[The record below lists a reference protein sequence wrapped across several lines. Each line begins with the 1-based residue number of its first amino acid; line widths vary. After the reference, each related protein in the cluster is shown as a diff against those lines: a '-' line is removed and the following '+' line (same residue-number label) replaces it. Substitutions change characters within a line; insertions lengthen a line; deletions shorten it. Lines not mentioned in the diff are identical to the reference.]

1 VSSSP
6 DTDATADS
14 DASAADAG
22 LPATPPTS
30 RKKQVIATIVTL
42 VVLVIVFAGILPKF
56 GNYADAWDQIKN
68 MSVEQLAIL
77 SASVVFSIVV
87 YVFPFQLALPGLHY
101 PTAFMI
107 RQTSFTI
114 SNAVPA
120 GGAIGLGVQ
129 YGMLGQAGFAG
140 PPSTAAIG
148 ITSVF
153 NLLVTLAL
161 PVLGVLAMLFV
172 ETPSSSEVLGA
183 VGGLVAVGVMVGV
196 FALILRSEDTARRI
210 GDLCERVV
218 AKLFGLVKK
227 DPPTGITDQILDFRH
242 STVDVIRRRWAALT
256 ASNFLQQIA
265 QWGVLMV
272 ALRITEDGKA
282 VQVPVAAC
290 FAAFALARLASFI
303 PITPGGLGTVDAA
316 MTSLLVAF
324 GATKTDALAATLL
337 WRAAS
342 WIPQVL
348 LGVVTLIIWRIKYR
362 GVPVTAGR
370 DAAAAAAAGA
380 SAPT

>member
-1 VSSSP
+1 MVAVTSP
-6 DTDATADS
+6 TSADATDP
-14 DASAADAG
+14 DI
-22 LPATPPTS
+22 PATPPTS
-30 RKKQVIATIVTL
+30 RKKQIIATVVTL

-87 YVFPFQLALPGLHY
+87 YVFPFQLSLPGLRY
-101 PTAFMI
+101 GTAFMI

-129 YGMLGQAGFAG
+129 YGMLGQAGFSGAS
-140 PPSTAAIG
+140 STAAIG

-153 NLLVTLAL
+153 NLMVTLAL
-161 PVLGVLAMLFV
+161 PVLGVLAMLIV
-172 ETPSSSEVLGA
+172 GTPSGSEVLGA
-183 VGGLVAVGVMVGV
+183 VGGLVAVGAMVGV
-196 FALILRSEDTARRI
+196 FALVLRSDATAERI
-210 GDLCERVV
+210 GGILERFATKV
-218 AKLFGLVKK
+218 FGLIRK
-227 DPPTGITDQILDFRH
+227 DPPAGITQQLIDFRR
-242 STVDVIRRRWAALT
+242 STVEVIRRRWAALT
-256 ASNFLQQIA
+256 AANFLQQFA

-303 PITPGGLGTVDAA
+303 PVTPGGLGTVDAA
-316 MTSLLVAF
+316 LTGLLVAF
-324 GATKTDALAATLL
+324 GATNTDALAAALL

-348 LGVVTLIIWRIKYR
+348 LGVVTLVIWRIKYR
-362 GVPVTAGR
+362 GVPVTRGR
-370 DAAAAAAAGA
+370 DAAAAAAASAAGA
-380 SAPT
+380 AAPAQT

>member
-1 VSSSP
+1 MSSSP
-6 DTDATADS
+6 DTDATADHGA
-14 DASAADAG
+14 DAADAG
-22 LPATPPTS
+22 MPATPPTS
-30 RKKQVIATIVTL
+30 RKKQVIATVVTL

-87 YVFPFQLALPGLHY
+87 YVFPFQLALPGLRY
-101 PTAFMI
+101 NTAFMI

-183 VGGLVAVGVMVGV
+183 VGGLVAVGVMVAV
-196 FALILRSEDTARRI
+196 FALILRSEHTARRI

-348 LGVVTLIIWRIKYR
+348 LGVVTLVIWRIKYR
-362 GVPVTAGR
+362 GVPVTTGR
-370 DAAAAAAAGA
+370 DAAAAAASG
-380 SAPT
+380 T

>member
-1 VSSSP
+1 MLGSVERVSS
-6 DTDATADS
+6 T
-14 DASAADAG
+14 ASADPSDLG
-22 LPATPPTS
+22 VPVTPPTS
-30 RKKQVIATIVTL
+30 RRKQVIATIVTL

-68 MSVEQLAIL
+68 MSFEQLAIL

-87 YVFPFQLALPGLHY
+87 YVFPFQAALPGLHY
-101 PTAFMI
+101 GTAFMI

-172 ETPSSSEVLGA
+172 ETPSSNEVLGA
-183 VGGLVAVGVMVGV
+183 IGGLVAVAVMVGV
-196 FALILRSEDTARRI
+196 FTLILRSEHTARRI
-210 GDLCERVV
+210 GDLCENV
-218 AKLFGLVKK
+218 AGKLLGLVKK

-256 ASNFLQQIA
+256 ASNLLQQIA

-324 GATKTDALAATLL
+324 GATNTDALAATLL

-348 LGVVTLIIWRIKYR
+348 LGVVTLVIWRIKYR

-370 DAAAAAAAGA
+370 DAAAAGSAGA
-380 SAPT
+380 SGAT

>member
-1 VSSSP
+1 M
-6 DTDATADS
+6 
-14 DASAADAG
+14 
-22 LPATPPTS
+22 PATPPTS

-196 FALILRSEDTARRI
+196 FALILRSEHTARRI

-348 LGVVTLIIWRIKYR
+348 LGVVTLVIWRIKYR

-370 DAAAAAAAGA
+370 DAAAAATVSG
-380 SAPT
+380 T

>member
-1 VSSSP
+1 VVAVTSP
-6 DTDATADS
+6 TSADATDP
-14 DASAADAG
+14 DI
-22 LPATPPTS
+22 PATPPTS
-30 RKKQVIATIVTL
+30 RKKQIIATVVTL

-87 YVFPFQLALPGLHY
+87 YVFPFQLSLPGLRY
-101 PTAFMI
+101 GTAFMI

-129 YGMLGQAGFAG
+129 YGMLGQAGFSGAS
-140 PPSTAAIG
+140 STAAIG

-153 NLLVTLAL
+153 NLMVTLAL
-161 PVLGVLAMLFV
+161 PVLGVLAMLIV
-172 ETPSSSEVLGA
+172 GTPSGSEVLGA
-183 VGGLVAVGVMVGV
+183 VGGLVAVGAMVGV
-196 FALILRSEDTARRI
+196 FALVLRSDATAERI
-210 GDLCERVV
+210 GGILERLA
-218 AKLFGLVKK
+218 AKVFGLIRK
-227 DPPTGITDQILDFRH
+227 DPPAGITQQLIDFRR
-242 STVDVIRRRWAALT
+242 STVEVIRRRWAALT
-256 ASNFLQQIA
+256 AANFLQQFA

-303 PITPGGLGTVDAA
+303 PVTPGGLGTVDAA
-316 MTSLLVAF
+316 LTGLLVAF
-324 GATKTDALAATLL
+324 GATNTDALAAALL

-348 LGVVTLIIWRIKYR
+348 LGVVTLVIWRIKYR
-362 GVPVTAGR
+362 GVPVTRGR
-370 DAAAAAAAGA
+370 DAAAAAAAAAGGA
-380 SAPT
+380 APAQT

>member
-1 VSSSP
+1 MVRVTTPTSA
-6 DTDATADS
+6 DATD
-14 DASAADAG
+14 DPG
-22 LPATPPTS
+22 PPPTPATS

-77 SASVVFSIVV
+77 AASVVFSIVV
-87 YVFPFQLALPGLHY
+87 YVFPFQAALPHLRYG
-101 PTAFMI
+101 TAFMI

-129 YGMLGQAGFAG
+129 YGMLGQAGFNGAV
-140 PPSTAAIG
+140 STAAIG

-153 NLLVTLAL
+153 NLMVTLAL
-161 PVLGVLAMLFV
+161 PVLGVIALLFV
-172 ETPSSSEVLGA
+172 ATPTSSEVLGA
-183 VGGLVAVGVMVGV
+183 VGGLVAVGVMVGF
-196 FALILRSEDTARRI
+196 FAAVLHSDATAERLGGILERI
-210 GDLCERVV
+210 A
-218 AKLFGLVKK
+218 AKLFGLIRK
-227 DPPTGITDQILDFRH
+227 DPPSGITDQLVTFRR
-242 STVDVIRRRWAALT
+242 STVDIISRRWAVLT
-256 ASNFLQQIA
+256 GTNFLQQFA
-265 QWGVLMV
+265 QFGVLMV
-272 ALRITEDGKA
+272 SLRITEDGKTTQVA
-282 VQVPVAAC
+282 VIAA
-290 FAAFALARLASFI
+290 FAAFAMARLASFI

-316 MTSLLVAF
+316 LTSLLVAF
-324 GATKTDALAATLL
+324 GATNTDALAATLL

-348 LGVVTLIIWRIKYR
+348 LGVVTLVIWRIKYR

-370 DAAAAAAAGA
+370 DAAAAAG
-380 SAPT
+380 PTA

>member
-1 VSSSP
+1 M
-6 DTDATADS
+6 
-14 DASAADAG
+14 
-22 LPATPPTS
+22 
-30 RKKQVIATIVTL
+30 VTL

-68 MSVEQLAIL
+68 MSVEQLAVL
-77 SASVVFSIVV
+77 AASVVFSIVV
-87 YVFPFQLALPGLHY
+87 YVFPFQAALPGLRY
-101 PTAFMI
+101 GTAFMI

-140 PPSTAAIG
+140 APSTAAIG

-153 NLLVTLAL
+153 NLMVTLAL

-172 ETPSSSEVLGA
+172 ETPSANEVLGA
-183 VGGLVAVGVMVGV
+183 VGGLVAVAVMVGV
-196 FALILRSEDTARRI
+196 FALILRSEHTARRI
-210 GDLCERVV
+210 GGIAEGV
-218 AKLFGLVKK
+218 AAKVFGLFRK
-227 DPPTGITDQILDFRH
+227 DPPSGITDQILSFRD
-242 STVDVIRRRWAALT
+242 STVEVIRRRWAVLT
-256 ASNFLQQIA
+256 ATNLLQQIA

-272 ALRITEDGKA
+272 ALRITEDGQS

-324 GATKTDALAATLL
+324 GASNTDALAATLL

-348 LGVVTLIIWRIKYR
+348 LGVVTLVIWRIKYR

-370 DAAAAAAAGA
+370 EGGAATA
-380 SAPT
+380 

>member
-1 VSSSP
+1 MTTP
-6 DTDATADS
+6 Q
-14 DASAADAG
+14 SAAVDVDAG
-22 LPATPPTS
+22 PPPTPPTS
-30 RKKQVIATIVTL
+30 RKKQVIATLVTL

-56 GNYADAWDQIKN
+56 GNYADAWDQIKD

-77 SASVVFSIVV
+77 TASVVFSILV
-87 YVFPFQLALPGLHY
+87 YVFPFQLALPGLRY
-101 PTAFMI
+101 GTAFMI

-140 PPSTAAIG
+140 APSTAAIG

-153 NLLVTLAL
+153 NLMVTLAL

-172 ETPSSSEVLGA
+172 ETPSTSEVLGA
-183 VGGLVAVGVMVGV
+183 LGGLVAVGVMVGV
-196 FALILRSEDTARRI
+196 FALILRSDRTAA
-210 GDLCERVV
+210 RVGGIAEGAA
-218 AKLFGLVKK
+218 AKVFGLIKR
-227 DPPTGITDQILDFRH
+227 DPPTGITDQIMNFRR
-242 STVDVIRRRWAALT
+242 STVDVIRRRWALLT
-256 ASNFLQQIA
+256 ASNFLQQFA

-272 ALRITEDGKA
+272 ALRITEDGEA

-303 PITPGGLGTVDAA
+303 PVTPGGLGTVDAA
-316 MTSLLVAF
+316 LTSLLVAF
-324 GATKTDALAATLL
+324 GATKTDALAAALL

-348 LGVVTLIIWRIKYR
+348 LGVVTLVIWRIKYR

-370 DAAAAAAAGA
+370 DAAAV
-380 SAPT
+380 T

>member
-1 VSSSP
+1 VVAVTSP
-6 DTDATADS
+6 TSADATDP
-14 DASAADAG
+14 DI
-22 LPATPPTS
+22 PATPPTS
-30 RKKQVIATIVTL
+30 RKKQIIATVVTL

-87 YVFPFQLALPGLHY
+87 YVFPFQLSLPGLRY
-101 PTAFMI
+101 GTAFMI

-129 YGMLGQAGFAG
+129 YGMLGQAGFSGAS
-140 PPSTAAIG
+140 STAAIG

-153 NLLVTLAL
+153 NLMVTLAL
-161 PVLGVLAMLFV
+161 PVLGVLAMLIV
-172 ETPSSSEVLGA
+172 GTPSGSEVLGA
-183 VGGLVAVGVMVGV
+183 VGGLVAVGAMVGV
-196 FALILRSEDTARRI
+196 FALVLRSDATAERI
-210 GDLCERVV
+210 GGILERLATKV
-218 AKLFGLVKK
+218 FGLIRK
-227 DPPTGITDQILDFRH
+227 DPPAGITQQLIDFRR
-242 STVDVIRRRWAALT
+242 STVEVIRRRWAALT
-256 ASNFLQQIA
+256 AANFLQQFA

-303 PITPGGLGTVDAA
+303 PVTPGGLGTVDAA
-316 MTSLLVAF
+316 LTGLLVAF
-324 GATKTDALAATLL
+324 GATNTDALAAALL

-348 LGVVTLIIWRIKYR
+348 LGVVTLVIWRIKYR

-370 DAAAAAAAGA
+370 DAAAAATATG
-380 SAPT
+380 T

>member
-1 VSSSP
+1 MVRVTTPTSA
-6 DTDATADS
+6 DATD
-14 DASAADAG
+14 DPG
-22 LPATPPTS
+22 PQPTPATS

-77 SASVVFSIVV
+77 AASVVFSIVV
-87 YVFPFQLALPGLHY
+87 YVFPFQAALPHLRYG
-101 PTAFMI
+101 TAFMI

-129 YGMLGQAGFAG
+129 YGMLGQAGFNGAV
-140 PPSTAAIG
+140 SIAAIG

-153 NLLVTLAL
+153 NLMVTLAL
-161 PVLGVLAMLFV
+161 PVLGVIALLFV
-172 ETPSSSEVLGA
+172 ATPTSSEVLGA
-183 VGGLVAVGVMVGV
+183 VGGLVAVGVMVGF
-196 FALILRSEDTARRI
+196 FAAVLHSDATAERLGSILERI
-210 GDLCERVV
+210 A
-218 AKLFGLVKK
+218 AKLFGLIRK
-227 DPPTGITDQILDFRH
+227 DPPSGITDQLVTFRR
-242 STVDVIRRRWAALT
+242 STVDIISRRWAVLT
-256 ASNFLQQIA
+256 GTNFLQQFA
-265 QWGVLMV
+265 QFGVLMV
-272 ALRITEDGKA
+272 SLRITEDGKTTQVA
-282 VQVPVAAC
+282 VIAA
-290 FAAFALARLASFI
+290 FAAFAMARLASYI

-316 MTSLLVAF
+316 LTSLLVAF

-348 LGVVTLIIWRIKYR
+348 LGVVTLVIWRIKYR

-370 DAAAAAAAGA
+370 DAAAAAG
-380 SAPT
+380 PTA